1 MTWERES
8 CPTGLQEDYSG
19 IFCFSGFSFLI
30 FFFFFFLSSQ
40 DSSDWAFILS
50 FNGCAQNDWTVQKL
64 AKAVPP
70 SRGGQRG
77 LGVEVGQGDRK
88 DIGKRQRMVF
98 VQRVLP
104 WKVREGRKMWLKRK
118 NCFFAYAKGI
128 SAEYLLEGSVVTLTE
143 VDRKARKWQPGTE
156 ISVSHFLTHSTQSSV
171 RLSCVPIIF

>member
-1 MTWERES
+1 MRKGELSHRAA
-8 CPTGLQEDYSG
+8 GRLFRNLLLFR
-19 IFCFSGFSFLI
+19 IFLFDL
-30 FFFFFFLSSQ
+30 FFFFFLSSQ